1 MIITHSDLDQ
11 MSDDA
16 KETANPSP
24 NPESDER
31 GITLG
36 ELTSCTDGKLVVAEC
51 MDTHCP
57 RHIDDVAN
65 GLNCRC
71 ICPGC
76 RRRLVAHQGQRRRHF
91 QHAAEGVNCSS
102 AGESALHRFAKD
114 VLAKALKLKLP
125 ELKAYRGDDSLAV
138 VTEQELAFDSAVLEQ
153 RTGDIIPDVV
163 CRKGG
168 RSLHVEFMVT
178 HACGQEKI
186 EKLKAMDIGAI
197 EIDLSGYRDI
207 PLDDLEQVILTE
219 APRSWLH
226 NPRQVQVEARLQENE
241 LKRVA
246 SEDRRAEALLKKLK
260 PMDKRSVG
268 EFEQLASDAGV
279 DSLLEHEGDDVGFL
293 VDSREWRAFVLM
305 RFAVPGSVFRHQ
317 QVFGEM
323 KARRWIAPGFNYVS
337 KPDAVAIERVAG
349 RKALPPWQA
358 LWAFLSRLG
367 EAGFLNETSAGHVA
381 AKRLRERTKPWRSE
395 LDKPQRRKDEI
406 EWLFDAILASVRTA
420 SLKEGLTF
428 DGWFAADLG
437 QGLVPAGTIGDDDAF
452 ADLAARLEALRRGM
466 SSYPARAE
474 EPLGFPVL
482 EELAIRSEAKRK
494 VEQEREAERMARA
507 LAEAVEREETLV
519 LRATR
524 LLASD
529 HAAAWMDRPL
539 PTLSGKTPR
548 ETARLSVSGFT
559 SASDALD
566 SLKVETDRQIA
577 ARELAAGL
585 VEKLRREARSAFR
598 DVARA
603 DLWVGS
609 STHRLGGKRPKDHCI
624 DEATYKECL
633 VQLAE
638 ATRRRR

>member
-1 MIITHSDLDQ
+1 MIIIHSDLDQ

-16 KETANPSP
+16 KEPANPPSD
-24 NPESDER
+24 PESDER
-31 GITLG
+31 RITLG

-51 MDTHCP
+51 IDTGRP
-57 RHIDDVAN
+57 RHINDTAN
-65 GLNCRC
+65 GLKCRC
-71 ICPGC
+71 VCPGC
-76 RRRLVAHQGQRRRHF
+76 RRRMVAHQGERRRHF
-91 QHAAEGVNCSS
+91 QHAAEDVNCSS

-125 ELKAYRGDDSLAV
+125 ELKAYRGDDSLVV
-138 VTEQELAFDSAVLEQ
+138 VTEQEFAFDSAVLEQ
-153 RTGDIIPDVV
+153 RTGDVIPDVV
-163 CRKGG
+163 CWRGG

-178 HACGQEKI
+178 HACGPEKI
-186 EKLKAMDIGAI
+186 DKLKAMDIGAI

-207 PLDDLEQVILTE
+207 PLDDLDQAILTE

-226 NPRQVQVEARLQENE
+226 NPRQSQVEAKLQENE
-241 LKRVA
+241 RKRVT

-260 PMDKRSVG
+260 PTEKRSVG

-279 DSLLEHEGDDVGFL
+279 ASLLEHEGHDVGFL
-293 VDSREWRAFVLM
+293 VDSREWRAFALM

-317 QVFGEM
+317 QVFEEM

-337 KPDAVAIERVAG
+337 KPDAAAIERVAG

-367 EAGFLNETSAGHVA
+367 EAGFLNETSTGHVA
-381 AKRLRERTKPWRSE
+381 AKRLREQTEPWRSE
-395 LDKPQRRKDEI
+395 LEKPQQRKDEI
-406 EWLFDAILASVRTA
+406 EGLFDSILASIRTGI
-420 SLKEGLTF
+420 LKEGLTF
-428 DGWFAADLG
+428 AGWFAADIG

-452 ADLAARLEALRRGM
+452 ADLSARLEALRRGM

-482 EELAIRSEAKRK
+482 EELAIRAEARRK
-494 VEQEREAERMARA
+494 VEQEREVERKARA
-507 LAEAVEREETLV
+507 LAEANTREEKLA

-524 LLASD
+524 LLAS
-529 HAAAWMDRPL
+529 HHGAAWMDGPL
-539 PTLSGKTPR
+539 ASLSGKTPR
-548 ETARLSVSGFT
+548 ETARLSDSGFA

-566 SLKVETDRQIA
+566 RFKAETDRQIA
-577 ARELAAGL
+577 ATELAARL

-598 DVARA
+598 DVARS
-603 DLWVGS
+603 DLWVSS
-609 STHRLGGKRPKDHCI
+609 STHRLGGKRPKDYCI

-633 VQLAE
+633 VLLAV
-638 ATRRRR
+638 ATRRRC